1 MRILVAMVV
10 FLILIVLGLA
20 SALAYVLV
28 DRKNFESNC
37 SNTTAPKLCKN
48 EREFFSTDNIQYQVV
63 PQHEARQELDKK
75 VLYHIPLA
83 RP

>member
-1 MRILVAMVV
+1 MRFLVALVV
-10 FLILIVLGLA
+10 FSILIVLGLA

-28 DRKNFESNC
+28 DRNKNFERKM
-37 SNTTAPKLCKN
+37 APRLCKN
-48 EREFFSTDNIQYQVV
+48 EQGFFSTDNIQYQVV
-63 PQHEARQELDKK
+63 PQYEAQQELDKK